1 MMVKSIN
8 LKTKVALIYTVEQF
22 DQKTYKIA
30 DDLRAANDEV
40 ILDTFLLNNS
50 LKSQLRRANKNNC
63 NFAIIIGNREIDSN
77 KVLWKDLGEQGEQQL
92 LDIDSL
98 LDIYKNL

>member
-1 MMVKSIN
+1 M
-8 LKTKVALIYTVEQF
+8 
-22 DQKTYKIA
+22 D
-30 DDLRAANDEV
+30 
-40 ILDTFLLNNS
+40 S

-77 KVLWKDLGEQGEQQL
+77 KVLWKDLGEQARTATY